1 MSAIIKLALIGAVAG
16 GYMWLI
22 EDIALDA
29 TPGTEGFILAGW
41 LLVVVPTVYLIW
53 RLDARR

>member
-1 MSAIIKLALIGAVAG
+1 MTVLIKLALIGAVAG

-22 EDIALDA
+22 GDVALDA
-29 TPGTEGFILAGW
+29 PPDVAGYVLAGW

-53 RLDARR
+53 RLDWRG